1 MKIEKFAK
9 LNVSADRAW
18 QLLGPDYVRAAD
30 WASAVFVS
38 SARPGTPE
46 IARAPVAG
54 RVCET
59 SLGPFTETIV
69 EYDPSTRRIAYRA
82 TGEKM
87 PGFMRSL
94 VNTWK
99 IQPTGD
105 STCDVT
111 MILQA
116 ELAPPFNV
124 LMAPLIRLQ
133 FSGVLNRSLEEFA
146 HFAETGNPHPR
157 KVKTDRS
164 SKASAARSRAAAA

>member
-1 MKIEKFAK
+1 MRIKKVAK
-9 LNVSADRAW
+9 LNVEADRAW
-18 QLLGPDYVRAAD
+18 QLLGPNYVRAAD

-38 SARPGTPE
+38 SARAGTPE
-46 IARAPVAG
+46 IAHAPVAG

-133 FSGVLNRSLEEFA
+133 FNGVLSRSLEEFA
-146 HFAETGNPHPR
+146 HFAERGEPHPR
-157 KVKTDRS
+157 KVKVDQS
-164 SKASAARSRAAAA
+164 QKASEARSRAATA